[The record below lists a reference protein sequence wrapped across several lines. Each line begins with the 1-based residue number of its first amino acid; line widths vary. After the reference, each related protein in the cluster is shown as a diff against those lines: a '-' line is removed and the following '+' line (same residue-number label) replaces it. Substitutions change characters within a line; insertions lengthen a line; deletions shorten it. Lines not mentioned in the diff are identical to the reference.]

1 MEQLTLEICRVKL
14 QEAFDS
20 NDRGVMVNAL
30 QYVTS
35 SLPFSVA
42 YDGFEETRLI
52 FYANGKRACKM
63 SIDQLDFISAKWN
76 IQGYMIA
83 IDKEFA
89 RAKFYSS
96 NYSGASERLFVGD
109 RAFEKKD
116 VLYRR
121 DGNELSVDGLLKV
134 CGYAVKLAQV
144 VEPDNKLYDKSS
156 AAVSVFKG
164 LEFVLNNEGKD
175 RKCAKM
181 LHLAN
186 DFLVEVVKPS
196 LVSNGAKSAL
206 VGMSLLV
213 DLAIEFFVG

>member
-14 QEAFDS
+14 QEKFDS

-35 SLPFSVA
+35 LLPFSVA
-42 YDGFEETRLI
+42 YDGFEETRII
-52 FYANGKRACKM
+52 FYSNRRPAYKM
-63 SIDQLDFISAKWN
+63 HIDQLDQISAKWN
-76 IQGYMIA
+76 IQGYMNA

-96 NYSGASERLFVGD
+96 NYSGASERLFVGN

-116 VLYRR
+116 VLYKR

-134 CGYAVKLAQV
+134 CGCAVKIAQV
-144 VEPDNKLYDKSS
+144 VELDNKLYDKSC

-164 LEFVLNNEGKD
+164 LELVPNNEGKD
-175 RKCAKM
+175 RRNAKM

-186 DFLVEVVKPS
+186 DFLVEVVKPN